1 MAGRS
6 ILDSE
11 SRLSQAM
18 GTAWQLICLN
28 FLVIICSLPVVTI
41 GPAFTAMHHVLL
53 KLVRKEE
60 SYLTKEYFRSFR
72 QNLGQAVLLWL
83 IKLAFIIPL
92 GMQLML
98 LTEGE
103 SLGLPAAVS
112 WAALAAGFAASMLM
126 AFVFPL
132 QSHFQNTVS
141 GTLFNSFR
149 LGMAVFPRTFVM
161 TFIWILPVL
170 ILVHVP
176 ALFPVVLM
184 LGVSLPGYI
193 CCRLYEPVF
202 KKME

>member
-1 MAGRS
+1 MNWKLKIRILKKKHYKYPPIKPILFGGGQEHGFSPGTVPVALAAG
-6 ILDSE
+6 
-11 SRLSQAM
+11 
-18 GTAWQLICLN
+18 
-28 FLVIICSLPVVTI
+28 
-41 GPAFTAMHHVLL
+41 
-53 KLVRKEE
+53 
-60 SYLTKEYFRSFR
+60 
-72 QNLGQAVLLWL
+72 
-83 IKLAFIIPL
+83 LA
-92 GMQLML
+92 G
-98 LTEGE
+98 
-103 SLGLPAAVS
+103 
-112 WAALAAGFAASMLM
+112 ALAAGFAAAFAAGFAAAMLM

-176 ALFPVVLM
+176 ALFPAVLM

>member
-60 SYLTKEYFRSFR
+60 SYLAKEYFRSFR

-98 LTEGE
+98 LTDMQE
-103 SLGLPAAVS
+103 
-112 WAALAAGFAASMLM
+112 
-126 AFVFPL
+126 
-132 QSHFQNTVS
+132 
-141 GTLFNSFR
+141 
-149 LGMAVFPRTFVM
+149 
-161 TFIWILPVL
+161 LPVISVLFSRHPARVLPIWLPELRQRIL
-170 ILVHVP
+170 IRF
-176 ALFPVVLM
+176 LFW
-184 LGVSLPGYI
+184 
-193 CCRLYEPVF
+193 R
-202 KKME
+202 